1 MKAKNDTNNN
11 AIKPMAAL
19 EEAEAQTEDT
29 GVRVPVQARRITP
42 PLCCAC
48 GKELTVIDKNSD
60 GLLDDGGV
68 AYRMTNIL
76 SSAEHNNV
84 MLTGEP
90 GTGKSAS
97 VRLLGRRMAEGKIK
111 ELSGKRIFEINL
123 DLLFNACYTVSD
135 QGEKLRL
142 LFKEAA
148 ENDIILFIDEGHR
161 IYGAGESNSVGNIV
175 KPYITSGSIRLI
187 LATTNMEYEMFI
199 ARDAALARRFERIRL
214 KEPDAERTA
223 EIIRTVFASRY
234 PDMTIQEGT
243 IKSLVTLTDRYVRD
257 KRYNPDKSLAVLDYA
272 VAWGTNN
279 GAGNEVTDDIVKHA
293 LAEKLGI
300 PTERFELNLAQ
311 NIREIAGKL
320 EAKFPAWHDSISLL
334 SRKLSDALTRD
345 LRRKGPLCKT
355 AISGSDIALLRDLSY
370 EAAKAM
376 GFSKDEIIRVVP
388 TDSPDELTEPFLVNP
403 NSAIIMEI
411 RVGRQYADTKIMALM
426 TLILR
431 EGRVKNAFSDV
442 SYNKAPVFVI
452 LEGEEEKGGVI
463 GFEQSGHLKLSK
475 LTPGQD
481 MLMEAWFDGEKPIC
495 FVGLNTQEAEELYDR
510 HFLPL
515 LEKQRKRLNAPG
527 VTILEPAK
535 EYIVRQLASPR
546 GWSRASEIAE
556 EIIRMSVLQGC
567 KACIVDNI
575 NGEITLTDART
586 QKNNNVREM

>member
-1 MKAKNDTNNN
+1 MKAQNNPNDME
-11 AIKPMAAL
+11 IKPVAGVPKNADISVRVH
-19 EEAEAQTEDT
+19 AQT
-29 GVRVPVQARRITP
+29 RRITP
-42 PLCCAC
+42 PLCSAC

-68 AYRMTNIL
+68 AYRMANIL

-97 VRLLGRRMAEGKIK
+97 VRLLGRRMAEGKIR

-123 DLLFNACYTVSD
+123 DLLFNSCYTVSD

-142 LFKEAA
+142 LFSEAA

-187 LATTNMEYEMFI
+187 LATTNMEYKMFI

-234 PDMTIQEGT
+234 PDMTIQDGT
-243 IKSLVTLTDRYVRD
+243 IKSLVSLTDRYVRD

-272 VAWGTNN
+272 AAWGTNN
-279 GAGNEVTDDIVKHA
+279 GAGNEITAEVVKHA

-334 SRKLSDALTRD
+334 SKKLSDALTRD

-376 GFSKDEIIRVVP
+376 GFAKDEIIRVVP
-388 TDSPDELTEPFLVNP
+388 TDSLDELIEPFLVNP
-403 NSAIIMEI
+403 NRAIIMEI
-411 RVGRQYADTKIMALM
+411 RGGGQYADTKIMALI

-431 EGRVKNAFSDV
+431 EGRVKNAFNDV

-452 LEGEEEKGGVI
+452 FEGEEEKGGVI
-463 GFEQSGHLKLSK
+463 GFEQSEQSKLSK
-475 LTPGQD
+475 LTPEQD
-481 MLMEAWFDGEKPIC
+481 ILLETWFDGDNPIC
-495 FVGLNTQEAEELYDR
+495 FGGLNTQEAEELYDR
-510 HFLPL
+510 HFLQL
-515 LEKQRKRLNAPG
+515 LEKQRKRLDAPR
-527 VTILEPAK
+527 VTISDPAK

-556 EIIRMSVLQGC
+556 EIIRMSILQGC
-567 KACIVDNI
+567 KACIVENI
-575 NGEITLTDART
+575 NGEITLTDAKK
-586 QKNNNVREM
+586 QKYNNVREM

>member
-1 MKAKNDTNNN
+1 MKTKNNPNDME
-11 AIKPMAAL
+11 IKPVACLQEVA
-19 EEAEAQTEDT
+19 DT
-29 GVRVPVQARRITP
+29 GVRLPVQARRIAP
-42 PLCCAC
+42 PLCSVC
-48 GKELTVIDKNSD
+48 GKELTVVDKGSD

-68 AYRMTNIL
+68 AYRMANIL
-76 SSAEHNNV
+76 SSAGHNNV

-111 ELSGKRIFEINL
+111 ELASKRIFEINL
-123 DLLFNACYTVSD
+123 DLLFNGCYTISD

-142 LFKEAA
+142 LFKET
-148 ENDIILFIDEGHR
+148 EDNDIILFIDEGHR

-214 KEPDAERTA
+214 KEPNAERTA
-223 EIIRTVFASRY
+223 EIIRTVFESRY
-234 PDMTIQEGT
+234 PDMTIQDDT
-243 IKSLVTLTDRYVRD
+243 VKSLVSLTDRYVRD

-279 GAGNEVTDDIVKHA
+279 GAGNEVTPKVVKYA

-300 PTERFELNLAQ
+300 PAERFELNLAQ

-320 EAKFPAWHDSISLL
+320 EAKFPAWHDSISML
-334 SRKLSDALTRD
+334 SKKLSDAITRD
-345 LRRKGPLCKT
+345 LREKGPLCKA

-388 TDSPDELTEPFLVNP
+388 TDSPDELIEPVLVNP
-403 NSAIIMEI
+403 NRAIIMEI
-411 RVGRQYADTKIMALM
+411 RGGRQYADTKIMALM

-431 EGRVKNAFSDV
+431 EGRVKNAFGDV
-442 SYNKAPVFVI
+442 VYNKAPVFV
-452 LEGEEEKGGVI
+452 LFEGEEEKGGVI

-475 LTPGQD
+475 LTPEQD
-481 MLMEAWFDGEKPIC
+481 MLMETWFDGENPIC
-495 FVGLNTQEAEELYDR
+495 FGSIDKAEAEKLYMA

-515 LEKQRKRLNAPG
+515 LEKQRKRLNAPR

-556 EIIRMSVLQGC
+556 EIIRMSILQGC
-567 KACIVDNI
+567 KACIVENI
-575 NGEITLTDART
+575 NGEITLTDAKK
-586 QKNNNVREM
+586 QKYNNVREI

>member
-1 MKAKNDTNNN
+1 MKAQNNPNDME
-11 AIKPMAAL
+11 IKPVAGVPKNADISVRVH
-19 EEAEAQTEDT
+19 AQT
-29 GVRVPVQARRITP
+29 RRITP
-42 PLCCAC
+42 PLCSAC

-68 AYRMTNIL
+68 AYRMANIL

-97 VRLLGRRMAEGKIK
+97 VRLLGRRMAEGKIR

-123 DLLFNACYTVSD
+123 DLLFNSCYTVSD

-142 LFKEAA
+142 LFSEAA

-234 PDMTIQEGT
+234 PDMTIQDGT
-243 IKSLVTLTDRYVRD
+243 IKSLVSLTDRYVRD

-279 GAGNEVTDDIVKHA
+279 GAGNEITAEVVKHA

-334 SRKLSDALTRD
+334 SKKLSDALTRD

-388 TDSPDELTEPFLVNP
+388 TDSPDELIEPFLVNP
-403 NSAIIMEI
+403 NRAIIMEI
-411 RVGRQYADTKIMALM
+411 RCGRQYADTKIMALM

-431 EGRVKNAFSDV
+431 EGRVKNAFNDV
-442 SYNKAPVFVI
+442 SYSKAPVFV
-452 LEGEEEKGGVI
+452 LFEGEEEKGGVI
-463 GFEQSGHLKLSK
+463 GFEQSGQYKLSK
-475 LTPGQD
+475 LTPEQD
-481 MLMEAWFDGEKPIC
+481 MLLEAWFDGEKTIC
-495 FVGLNTQEAEELYDR
+495 FGGLNTQEAEELYDR
-510 HFLPL
+510 HFLQL
-515 LEKQRKRLNAPG
+515 LEKQRKRLDAPR
-527 VTILEPAK
+527 VTIVETAK
-535 EYIVRQLASPR
+535 EHIVRQLASPR

-556 EIIRMSVLQGC
+556 EIIRMSILQGC
-567 KACIVDNI
+567 KACIVENI
-575 NGEITLTDART
+575 NGEITLTDAKK
-586 QKNNNVREM
+586 QKYNNVREI

>member
-1 MKAKNDTNNN
+1 MKAKNDTNDME
-11 AIKPMAAL
+11 IKPVAAL

-29 GVRVPVQARRITP
+29 GVRAPVQARRITP

-68 AYRMTNIL
+68 AYRMANIL

-97 VRLLGRRMAEGKIK
+97 VKLLGRRMADGKIR
-111 ELSGKRIFEINL
+111 ELSGKRIFEVNL
-123 DLLFNACYTVSD
+123 DLLFNSCYTVSD

-142 LFKEAA
+142 LFREA
-148 ENDIILFIDEGHR
+148 EDNDIILFIDEGHR

-234 PDMTIQEGT
+234 PDMTIQDGT
-243 IKSLVTLTDRYVRD
+243 IKSLVSLTDRYVRD

-279 GAGNEVTDDIVKHA
+279 GVGNEVTEDIVKHA

-300 PTERFELNLAQ
+300 PAERFERNLAQ

-320 EAKFPAWHDSISLL
+320 EAKFPAWHDGISAL
-334 SRKLSDALTRD
+334 SGKLSDALTRD

-355 AISGSDIALLRDLSY
+355 AISGSDIAFLRDLSY

-388 TDSPDELTEPFLVNP
+388 TDSPDELIEPFLVNP
-403 NSAIIMEI
+403 NRAIIMEI
-411 RVGRQYADTKIMALM
+411 RGGGQYADTKIMALM
-426 TLILR
+426 TLIFS

-452 LEGEEEKGGVI
+452 FEGEEEKCGTI
-463 GFEQSGHLKLSK
+463 GFGQSGQSK
-475 LTPGQD
+475 LPKLTSEQD
-481 MLMEAWFDGEKPIC
+481 MLMETWFDGENPIC
-495 FVGLNTQEAEELYDR
+495 FGSIDKEEAEKLYMA

-515 LEKQRKRLNAPG
+515 LEKQRKRLDAPR
-527 VTILEPAK
+527 VTIVETAK
-535 EYIVRQLASPR
+535 EHIVRQLASPR

-556 EIIRMSVLQGC
+556 EIVRMSVLRGGEDYFAEC
-567 KACIVDNI
+567 VG
-575 NGEITLTDART
+575 GEITLTDIRT
-586 QKNNNVREM
+586 QKYNNVREI